1 MVILENAPTRSDNL
15 PVKMLD
21 VRMRAITRERE
32 TYSKDSRTSRDRGQ
46 CQGRPVVVLS
56 QSFPSSIAVCYW
68 LPVTKISDMVYEKRG
83 GRAGRKNSNSRSNR
97 KIRQRLPSVIAS
109 SPSSAHTSYEAGKD
123 QSRCFSPV
131 S

>member
-1 MVILENAPTRSDNL
+1 MVILENAPTRYDNL

-68 LPVTKISDMVYEKRG
+68 LPVTKISDMLYEKREEG
-83 GRAGRKNSNSRSNR
+83 EQEGRTATAEV
-97 KIRQRLPSVIAS
+97 IERL
-109 SPSSAHTSYEAGKD
+109 GKGYL
-123 QSRCFSPV
+123 Q
-131 S
+131 